1 MHVGRSKGFLV
12 DRVNGY
18 VDHVHLLFALRS
30 TQRIADILHHIKGE
44 SSRYINKNQLM
55 EEPFEWQTDYYA
67 CSVSDYGLPA
77 IRKYID
83 NQENHHQTITYKREL
98 QEMSLGA
105 E

>member
-1 MHVGRSKGFLV
+1 
-12 DRVNGY
+12 
-18 VDHVHLLFALRS
+18 
-30 TQRIADILHHIKGE
+30 
-44 SSRYINKNQLM
+44 M